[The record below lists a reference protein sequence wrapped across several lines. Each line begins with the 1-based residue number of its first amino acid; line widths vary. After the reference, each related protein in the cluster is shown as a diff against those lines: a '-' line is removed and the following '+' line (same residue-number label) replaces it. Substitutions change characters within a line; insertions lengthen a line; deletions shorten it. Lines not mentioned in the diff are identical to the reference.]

1 MSLKPSD
8 RPPRMTRPVTACK
21 GPQPFTATEL
31 QQIGSEITAQWF
43 RPIEAKRLTLMEID
57 PWNVHAYWNIAAT
70 ELAAARARLPGQGRG
85 AALQLRFTD
94 ISPRRDGAAPHAQ
107 FDIEVPPDSNNWYVS
122 LWRDARHYSAELG
135 LRAADGAFV
144 ALVRSNEVVTP
155 RAAPSP
161 EFDFRE
167 MEVRAPHPVTSGHPP
182 AESADNDI
190 PVNDFLLR
198 DLFPRRLDPQDD
210 YPLVTAAEPA
220 GDFPY
225 IAPAEIAPWHER
237 ALHTR
242 SEVVG
247 EAALALSPLPPLPPV
262 APGSIAP
269 TDVALAPQ
277 PLPIPPASLPEEP
290 DEKVGA
296 GETASPAA
304 PPADATVAGHPAV
317 PLEAFLANTMFSPGH
332 GSFPVNATA
341 HVLIAGQAAPA
352 TPLTLLGKPVA
363 LQADGSFD
371 VRLPLPRGPEL
382 AALLHFLRGRH
393 GDRGEH

>member
-1 MSLKPSD
+1 MRLKLTD
-8 RPPRMTRPVTACK
+8 RPPRVTRPVTSRK

-57 PWNVHAYWNIAAT
+57 PWNVHAYWNIAAA
-70 ELAAARARLPGQGRG
+70 EVAAARARLPGQGRG
-85 AALQLRFTD
+85 AVLQLRFTD
-94 ISPRRDGAAPHAQ
+94 ISPRLDGAAPHEQ
-107 FDIEVPPDSNNWYVS
+107 FDIEVQPDSNNWYVS

-144 ALVRSNEVVTP
+144 ALARSNEVVTP

-167 MEVRAPHPVTSGHPP
+167 TEVRALHPVISSQPP
-182 AESADNDI
+182 AESAGNDI

-210 YPLVTAAEPA
+210 YPLVTAAELA

-247 EAALALSPLPPLPPV
+247 EAALALLPLPPV
-262 APGSIAP
+262 DAGAIASA
-269 TDVALAPQ
+269 DVALAPQ
-277 PLPIPPASLPEEP
+277 SLPIPPA
-290 DEKVGA
+290 G
-296 GETASPAA
+296 
-304 PPADATVAGHPAV
+304 ATVAGQPTFA
-317 PLEAFLANTMFSPGH
+317 LEAFLANTMFSPGH

-352 TPLTLLGKPVA
+352 TPLTLLGKPVT
-363 LQADGSFD
+363 LQEDGSFE
-371 VRLPLPRGPEL
+371 VRLLLPSGPEL
-382 AALLHFLRGRH
+382 VALLHFLRGRD
-393 GDRGEH
+393 GDRSEH

>member
-1 MSLKPSD
+1 MRLKLTD
-8 RPPRMTRPVTACK
+8 RPPRVTRPVTSRK

-57 PWNVHAYWNIAAT
+57 PWNVHAYWNIAAA
-70 ELAAARARLPGQGRG
+70 EVAAARARLPGQGRG
-85 AALQLRFTD
+85 AVLQLRFTD
-94 ISPRRDGAAPHAQ
+94 ISPRLDGAAPHEQ
-107 FDIEVPPDSNNWYVS
+107 FDIEVQPDSNNWYVS

-144 ALVRSNEVVTP
+144 ALARSNEVVTP

-167 MEVRAPHPVTSGHPP
+167 TEVRALHPVISSQPP
-182 AESADNDI
+182 AESAGNDI

-210 YPLVTAAEPA
+210 YPLVTAAELA

-242 SEVVG
+242 SELVG
-247 EAALALSPLPPLPPV
+247 EAALALLPLPPV
-262 APGSIAP
+262 DAGAIASA
-269 TDVALAPQ
+269 DVALAPQ
-277 PLPIPPASLPEEP
+277 SLPIPPASLLEEP

-304 PPADATVAGHPAV
+304 PPAGATVAGQPTFA
-317 PLEAFLANTMFSPGH
+317 LEAFLANTMFSPGH

-352 TPLTLLGKPVA
+352 TPLTLLGKPVT
-363 LQADGSFD
+363 LQEDGSFE
-371 VRLPLPRGPEL
+371 VRLLLPSGPEL
-382 AALLHFLRGRH
+382 VALLHFLRGRD
-393 GDRGEH
+393 GDRSEH